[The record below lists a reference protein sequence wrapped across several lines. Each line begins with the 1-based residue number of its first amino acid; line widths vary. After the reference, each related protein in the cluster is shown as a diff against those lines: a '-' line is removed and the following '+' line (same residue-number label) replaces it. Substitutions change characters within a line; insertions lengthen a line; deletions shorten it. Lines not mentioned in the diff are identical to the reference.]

1 MLAGHFG
8 VAGIVRAL
16 RPEIP
21 MGALLVATQLPDLVF
36 LPLAALGIEVGEPA
50 EPGLSGYGSLLITAE
65 YSHALVG
72 DLVLALLVG
81 GLTHVFLRDRW
92 GRDVGVVLGG
102 VVFSHWLLDL
112 LVHRPDLVVLPGGA
126 GGLPLLGLGLWESPA
141 VTAVVEG
148 ALVLAG
154 TVLYAWRTFRDQP
167 SRTRAWLYGA
177 GVGLLLVGSLL
188 FDLLGT

>member
-8 VAGIVRAL
+8 VAGIIKAWRPAL
-16 RPEIP
+16 P

-36 LPLAALGIEVGEPA
+36 LPLAALGVESGEPA
-50 EPGLSGYGSLLITAE
+50 GPGLSGYGSLLITAE

-72 DLVLALLVG
+72 NLVLALLVG

-92 GRDVGVVLGG
+92 GRDAGVVLGG
-102 VVFSHWLLDL
+102 TVFGHWLLDL

-141 VTAVVEG
+141 VAAVVEG

-154 TVLYAWRTFRDQP
+154 ALLYSWRTLRDHP
-167 SRTRAWLYGA
+167 SRARAQLYSA
-177 GVGLLLVGSLL
+177 GVGLILVGSFL
-188 FDLLGT
+188 FDLL